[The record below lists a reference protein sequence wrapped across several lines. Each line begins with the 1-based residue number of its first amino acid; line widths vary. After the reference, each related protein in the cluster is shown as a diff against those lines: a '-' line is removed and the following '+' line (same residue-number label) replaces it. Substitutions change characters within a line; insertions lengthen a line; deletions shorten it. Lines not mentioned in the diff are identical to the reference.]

1 MTSETAMIC
10 GLQEISWVTAALF
23 VALAS
28 VALNTSL
35 RGWYGSAKPELSF
48 GRYRALQKLG
58 EGGMGVVYEARDA
71 TEQCRVA
78 VKLVRGEANPRRLA
92 RFESEIR
99 ILASIR
105 HRNVVTLRDQGTTRD
120 GARYFAM
127 ELLEGVDLQ
136 RVVDERG
143 AQSPTRVVR
152 VLLELCDALAAV
164 HDAGIVHRDVKPAN
178 VFLARGTSGR
188 SLVKLLDFGLATR
201 TGEPTRDSDDEVVG
215 SPHGMAPEC
224 FVDPNALTPAADVYS
239 VGVLAYTLLTGA
251 PPFTG
256 GNLIQIAAQHLH
268 AEPPQL
274 LERCPARV
282 SPELRSVIASCL
294 QKTPERRPA
303 SMRALRRALLASPEA
318 SSRSAQRPRACMGA
332 RTTRLVHSADLPIC
346 A

>member
-1 MTSETAMIC
+1 MTSETAMLF
-10 GLQEISWVTAALF
+10 GLQELSWATAAWF
-23 VALAS
+23 VVLVS
-28 VALNTSL
+28 VAVNTSL
-35 RGWYGSAKPELSF
+35 RGWYGTSKPALSF
-48 GRYRALQKLG
+48 GRYRALHKLG
-58 EGGMGVVYEARDA
+58 EGGMGVVYAAHAE
-71 TEQCRVA
+71 TEQSPVA
-78 VKLVRGEANPRRLA
+78 VKLVRGEASPRRLA

-105 HRNVVTLRDQGTTRD
+105 HRNVVALHAQGTTRD

-143 AQSPTRVVR
+143 AQSPSRVVR

-188 SLVKLLDFGLATR
+188 PLVKLLDFGLATR
-201 TGEPTRDSDDEVVG
+201 VDEPAGENHDEVVG

-224 FVDPNALTPAADVYS
+224 FVDPNAVTPAADLYS
-239 VGVLAYTLLTGA
+239 VGVLAYTLLTGT

-282 SPELRSVIASCL
+282 SPELRSLIASCL
-294 QKTPERRPA
+294 QKHPERRPA
-303 SMRALRRALLASPEA
+303 SMRALQRALLACPEA
-318 SSRSAQRPRACMGA
+318 SSRSAQRRRTCFDLVGA
-332 RTTRLVHSADLPIC
+332 AQ
-346 A
+346 AA